1 MKKLI
6 PLVTVLLFST
16 LAAQLPGGVTGEDL
30 WYKTDASAVSGNQYQ
45 DYGPN
50 AYSISANGTIQ
61 AGLFNFNHSL
71 NFGGGYLRFPYS
83 VEDMKVATIFMVY
96 TCPAEANLS
105 LIHSE
110 WTSGGYDGNGTNEK
124 RFSYT
129 TQKLEKEEFTL
140 SYPEDANES
149 VQNALI
155 NTLNWFDF
163 NSDYI
168 NNAMGTGGESTVFIG
183 KSNPGA
189 AGFSGSIPEFLIYRK
204 ALSKEERQ
212 RIESYLAIKYGITLT
227 KEVGYYNSNYDEIW
241 KADNNIVFG
250 NRIFAIGRDDVSGL
264 YQKQSRSSHTEND
277 ELILNA
283 GELEETNE
291 ENISVFD
298 NDHYIFIGDNDGD
311 DDPEDVGDWELHP
324 LDRVWLVHPYGE
336 TAGTITTGLRYNA
349 AHLFDRIHQDYDQTD
364 WGDISI
370 WLLINRDADE
380 QQEGNFDFNQVEA
393 YKYHAVEGDHIVYYN
408 QKWDEDN
415 SGFDQFTF
423 AIAPKLIVNVH
434 LHEME
439 CEDEEGD
446 IDVNIKFGE
455 PDFDVEIFDE
465 NDLPV
470 DSQTDWPTRTVPFT
484 SLPNGW
490 YTAKV
495 TDSTNVIRIVEFEVS
510 PTAGMYV
517 GLEDE
522 YVLNPD
528 VTIDASEHV
537 TAQNITYEWFRD
549 DVFFSSGAVLN
560 TDKPGH
566 YKVVLTNPMGCTAE
580 AETDVVISEGMIEKE
595 SQKELPTGD
604 FATADIRI
612 YPNPTRSNQEFT
624 VEMNLIEKQD
634 VQIQIYD
641 MSGRLIHNEDLKEI
655 SDYKWNHRIFQSG
668 SYLISVTAK
677 DRKYSKKII
686 IQ

>member
-6 PLVTVLLFST
+6 PLVSVFLFST
-16 LAAQLPGGVTGEDL
+16 LAAQLPGGVAGEDL
-30 WYKTDASAVSGNQYQ
+30 WYKTDATTVSGNQYQ

-50 AYSISANGTIQ
+50 AYPIAKNGVIQ

-71 NFGGGYLRFPYS
+71 NFDGDYLSFPYS

-96 TCPAEANLS
+96 TYPTEANLS

-110 WTSGGYDGNGTNEK
+110 WTAGGYDGNGTNEK

-140 SYPEDANES
+140 SYPEDENET
-149 VQNALI
+149 VQNALV

-163 NSDYI
+163 NSNYI

-183 KSNPGA
+183 KANPGA

-204 ALSKEERQ
+204 ALSIEERH
-212 RIESYLAIKYGITLT
+212 RVESYLAIKYGITLT

-241 KADNNIVFG
+241 KAENNSVFG

-264 YQKQSRSSHTEND
+264 YQKQSKSSHTEND

-283 GELEETNE
+283 GELEETND
-291 ENISVFD
+291 ENISELD
-298 NDHYIFIGDNDGD
+298 NDHYIFIGDNGK
-311 DDPEDVGDWELHP
+311 EDFIDEVDYTASNP
-324 LDRVWLVHPYGE
+324 INRVWLVQPYGE
-336 TAGTITTGLRYNA
+336 NSDTITTELRYNA
-349 AHLFDRIHQDYDQTD
+349 THLFDKIHTDLPQEQWDDYSV
-364 WGDISI
+364 WI
-370 WLLINRDADE
+370 LINRSADE
-380 QQEGNFDFNQVEA
+380 QQEGDFYFNQVEA
-393 YKYHAVEGDHIVYYN
+393 YKHHAIEGDHIVYYN

-455 PDFDVEIFDE
+455 PDFDIEIFDE
-465 NDLPV
+465 NDSLV
-470 DSQTDWPTRTVPFT
+470 DSQTDWPTRTVTFT
-484 SLPNGW
+484 NLSNGW

-495 TDSTNVIRIVEFEVS
+495 TDSTNVIRVVEFEVS
-510 PTAGMYV
+510 PTAGMHID
-517 GLEDE
+517 LEDI
-522 YVLNPD
+522 YYLDPD
-528 VTIDASEHV
+528 VEIDASENV
-537 TAQNITYEWFRD
+537 TAQNITYEWFKEN
-549 DVFFSSGAVLN
+549 VPFSTGPILH
-560 TDKPGH
+560 TDYPGE
-566 YKVVLTNPMGCTAE
+566 YKVVLTNSNGCTVE
-580 AETDVVISEGMIEKE
+580 AITIIITINGLLEKE
-595 SQKELPTGD
+595 PQKEVPTND
-604 FATADIRI
+604 FASDDIRI
-612 YPNPTRSNQEFT
+612 YPNPTSSNQEFT
-624 VEMNLIEKQD
+624 VAINLLEKQD

-641 MSGRLIHNEDLKEI
+641 MSSRLIHNEELKEI
-655 SDYKWNHRIFQSG
+655 SDYKLNHRIFKSG
-668 SYLISVTAK
+668 SYLVSIVTK

>member
-1 MKKLI
+1 MGKLI
-6 PLVTVLLFST
+6 HFIFILSFSY
-16 LAAQLPGGVTGEDL
+16 LAAQLPGGVAGEDL
-30 WYKTDASAVSGNQYQ
+30 WYKTDATTVSGSQYH

-50 AYSISANGTIQ
+50 SYLITKNGVIQ

-71 NFGGGYLRFPYS
+71 NFGGGNLSFPYS

-96 TCPAEANLS
+96 TYPAEANLS

-129 TQKLEKEEFTL
+129 TQKLDKENFL
-140 SYPEDANES
+140 LGYPEEE
-149 VQNALI
+149 QEIPNALI

-163 NSDYI
+163 NSNYI
-168 NNAMGTGGESTVFIG
+168 NNAMGTSGESTVYIG
-183 KSNPGA
+183 KANPTA
-189 AGFSGSIPEFLIYRK
+189 SGFSGSIPEFLMYRK

-227 KEVGYYNSNYDEIW
+227 KDVGYYNSDYDEIW

-264 YQKQSRSSHTEND
+264 YQKQGKSSHTEND

-291 ENISVFD
+291 ENISELD
-298 NDHYIFIGDNDGD
+298 NDHYIFIGDNGK
-311 DDPEDVGDWELHP
+311 EDFIDEVDYTASNP
-324 LDRVWLVHPYGE
+324 INRVWLVQPYGE
-336 TAGTITTGLRYNA
+336 NSDTITTEFRYNA
-349 AHLFDRIHQDYDQTD
+349 AHLFDKIHTDLPQEQWDDYSV
-364 WGDISI
+364 WI
-370 WLLINRDADE
+370 LINRSADE
-380 QQEGNFDFNQVEA
+380 QQEGDFDFNQVEA
-393 YKYHAVEGDHIVYYN
+393 YKHHAIEGDHIVYYN

-455 PDFDVEIFDE
+455 PDFDIEIFDE
-465 NDLPV
+465 NDSLV
-470 DSQTDWPTRTVPFT
+470 DSQTDWPTRTVTFT
-484 SLPNGW
+484 NLSNGW

-537 TAQNITYEWFRD
+537 TAQNITYEWFRED
-549 DVFFSSGAVLN
+549 IFFSSGAVLN

-624 VEMNLIEKQD
+624 VAINLLEKQD

-641 MSGRLIHNEDLKEI
+641 MSSRLIHNEELKEI
-655 SDYKWNHRIFQSG
+655 SDYKWNHRIFKSG
-668 SYLISVTAK
+668 SYLVSIVTK